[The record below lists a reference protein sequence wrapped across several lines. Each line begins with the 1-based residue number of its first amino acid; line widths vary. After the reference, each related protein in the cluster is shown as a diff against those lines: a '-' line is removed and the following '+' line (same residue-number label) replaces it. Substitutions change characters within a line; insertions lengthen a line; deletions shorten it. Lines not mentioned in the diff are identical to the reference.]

1 MTELLQVRGLTKTFG
16 TFKAVAGIDFSITE
30 GHCVALLGPNGAGK
44 TTTIRMITGLLKQ
57 TAGQMVFQGSVQ
69 AGKHRELIGYLPQS
83 PSFYPWMTGYE
94 YIVYAGKLCGL
105 SSASAQKRAKEL
117 VERVGISGAA
127 KRRIGSYSGGMKQRL
142 GLAQAL
148 VHQPKLLVMDEP
160 VSALDPLGRRE
171 VLELLRDLKQE
182 TTVLFSTHVLH
193 DAEDLCDDVIIIR
206 DGQVALQGSIE
217 TIRKEHRKPIIELQL
232 ERDTHSERWLSSFIE
247 RSNLETK
254 TGKKTSLFEAAELQ
268 NRTGRFTVNDVDA
281 ARSCLLEELS
291 REQVKFSSL
300 AVGHTSLE
308 DLFMK
313 VVSS

>member
-57 TAGQMVFQGSVQ
+57 TAGHMVFQGTVQ

-94 YIVYAGKLCGL
+94 YVVYAGKLCGL
-105 SSASAQKRAKEL
+105 SSAAAQKRAKEL
-117 VERVGISGAA
+117 IERVGISSAA

-171 VLELLRDLKQE
+171 VLELLRELKQE

-193 DAEDLCDDVIIIR
+193 DAEELCDDVIIIR
-206 DGQVALQGSIE
+206 DGQVALQGSID

-232 ERDTHSERWLSSFIE
+232 ERDAYSERWLSSFLQRMNQEI
-247 RSNLETK
+247 K
-254 TGKKTSLFEAAELQ
+254 TGTKSGVFETAELD
-268 NRTGRFTVNDVDA
+268 NRTARFTVNEVDA
-281 ARSCLLEELS
+281 ARQRLLDELS
-291 REQVKFSSL
+291 QEQVKFSSL
-300 AVGHTSLE
+300 AVGHTTLE

-313 VVSS
+313 VVTS